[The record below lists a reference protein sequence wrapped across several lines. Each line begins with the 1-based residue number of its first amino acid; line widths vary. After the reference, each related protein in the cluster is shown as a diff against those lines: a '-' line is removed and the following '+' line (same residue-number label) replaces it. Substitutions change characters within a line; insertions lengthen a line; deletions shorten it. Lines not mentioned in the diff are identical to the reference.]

1 MSVRIGIYGFGAIG
15 RLIARAAL
23 DRGYEIVGAVDI
35 NPEIVGKDV
44 GELIGRERL
53 GVSVSRD
60 PDTLVEADVVLHA
73 TGSYLDRVYD
83 QLLRVID
90 LGIDVISTCETLS
103 YPYYR
108 YPVLAR
114 RLDAKARSHGV
125 TVLGTGIN
133 PGFLLD
139 TLVTVLTAPFHVV
152 KRIKAVR
159 SLDASKRRLPFQKK
173 VGIGLDPDV
182 YREKLAKGELTG
194 HVGYAESV
202 LLIADAAGLQP
213 SRVAEHQEPV
223 VAEEDVK
230 VGTRV
235 IGRGKVLGARGYGA
249 AYVGDR
255 EVIRIEF
262 IAYAGAEEYEL
273 IEIEGKE
280 YTVTWKSS
288 GTPGDMGTVSVL
300 LNLVDAVL
308 ESGPGLITMADLVPF
323 RPKLVP

>member
-1 MSVRIGIYGFGAIG
+1 MRVGIYGFGAIG

-23 DRGYEIVGAVDI
+23 ERGYEVVGAVDI

-44 GELIGRERL
+44 GELIGKEKL
-53 GVSVSRD
+53 GVVVTRD
-60 PDTLVEADVVLHA
+60 VESLVEADIVLHA
-73 TGSYLDRVYD
+73 TGSYLDKVYD
-83 QLLRVID
+83 QLVKVIE
-90 LGIDVISTCETLS
+90 LGVDVISTCETLS

-114 RLDAKARSHGV
+114 HLDAKARAHGV

-152 KRIKAVR
+152 KKVRALR

-173 VGIGLDPDV
+173 VGIGLDPEGFK
-182 YREKLAKGELTG
+182 RKLASGELTG

-202 LLIADAAGLQP
+202 LLIADAASIQP
-213 SRVAEHQEPV
+213 TRVEEGQEPV
-223 VAEEDVK
+223 VAQEDVK
-230 VGTRV
+230 IGERV
-235 IGRGKVLGARGYGA
+235 IEKGKVLGAKGYGA
-249 AYVGDR
+249 AYAGDK
-255 EVIRIEF
+255 EFIRIEF

-273 IEIEGKE
+273 IEIEGKD
-280 YTVTWKSS
+280 YSVTWRSS

-300 LNLVDAVL
+300 LNLAETVL
-308 ESGPGLITMADLVPF
+308 ETGPGLITMVDLIPF
-323 RPKLVP
+323 RPKIVP